1 MARSMNNFAILVRS
15 KHKGN
20 RKSDTVADL
29 VDHWKRSNE
38 MGKSILELLSLK
50 VCYSCTFKKHEN
62 CRKTYC
68 KLDKSKYSSY
78 KVHKGCEKYRDLA
91 REIQHSYP
99 KLLPSR
105 REKVI
110 RRCGSR
116 VSNYFKC
123 IIIFK
128 GYFSVALIFD
138 GTCLGKVDILRSSSI
153 CLF

>member
-1 MARSMNNFAILVRS
+1 MARSSNNLSILVRS
-15 KHKGN
+15 KHKRN

-68 KLDKSKYSSY
+68 KSDKSKYSFY

-91 REIQHSYP
+91 SEIQHSYP
-99 KLLPSR
+99 KLLQE
-105 REKVI
+105 EKKL
-110 RRCGSR
+110 SED
-116 VSNYFKC
+116 
-123 IIIFK
+123 
-128 GYFSVALIFD
+128 AEAE
-138 GTCLGKVDILRSSSI
+138 
-153 CLF
+153 